1 MHRLVSISL
10 LATLSLASA
19 CSSWAVS
26 EGANAPAV
34 VAAYE
39 NVRILKKDGS
49 VVSLENATFQA
60 DSIIGTAAGVRT
72 AISTAE
78 VKKIAVR
85 KMDGDKT
92 AGLVIVGVVVG
103 GVLLVVTSLLLLL
116 SSIN

>member
-10 LATLSLASA
+10 LAALLLATA

-26 EGANAPAV
+26 EGASAPAV
-34 VAAYE
+34 VAAHDH
-39 NVRILKKDGS
+39 VRILKTDGT
-49 VVSLENATFQA
+49 VVSLENAMFQA
-60 DSIIGTAAGVRT
+60 DSIIGTASGVRT

-85 KMDGDKT
+85 KHDGEKT

-103 GVLLVVTSLLLLL
+103 GVVLVVTTLLLLL
-116 SSIN
+116 SSIQ